1 MNRRIVLFLLFVV
14 LVVAALAGFSSLSQS
29 KSEWMVTEDGL
40 LQYSLSIPEYQLRSV
55 ESRDNSSLFEVKFA
69 SRDAE
74 IAGLLRKPQI
84 SPCGGQQSKGFP
96 AIVLLPGATITKER
110 EQGFAAILGSM
121 GFASMTLDQ
130 RNLGAIDTQRDLQM
144 FQSGQEPVEHKMVY
158 DALAA
163 ATILRDQPDIDPD
176 RVVYIGESNGGRF
189 AIIACTLDP
198 RARGVIGIST
208 CGYGTGAAIASRR
221 LSASNMVRFYKSID
235 PETYLDK
242 IPPRKLVMFHSLNDP
257 IIPYQ
262 YANLTYSLALQPKE
276 LHTVNCSLHGH
287 CAEMDTFLEKELKLM
302 VS

>member
-1 MNRRIVLFLLFVV
+1 MNRSIVLFLLFVV

-121 GFASMTLDQ
+121 GFASITLDQ
-130 RNLGAIDTQRDLQM
+130 RNMGAIDTQRDLQM
-144 FQSGQEPVEHKMVY
+144 FLDGQEPIEHKMVY

-163 ATILRDQPDIDPD
+163 AMILRAQPDIDPN
-176 RVVYIGESNGGRF
+176 RIVYVGESNGGRF
-189 AIIACTLDP
+189 AIIACALDP
-198 RARGVIGIST
+198 KARGVIGIST
-208 CGYGTGAAIASRR
+208 SSYGTGAAIASRR
-221 LSASNMVRFYKSID
+221 LSEPNTIRFYKSID

-242 IPPRKLVMFHSLNDP
+242 IPPRKLAMFHSMNDP
-257 IIPYQ
+257 IIPYEYSNWT
-262 YANLTYSLALQPKE
+262 YAQALQPKD
-276 LHTVNCSLHGH
+276 LYTVKCAMHGH
-287 CAEMDTFLEKELKLM
+287 CTEMDSLLENEIEHM
-302 VS
+302 VE